1 MNNLFKPFEIAI
13 NAALAQDPET
23 QARLTAFNHRSIAI
37 EITDLN
43 KKIFVLVQQEQLKL
57 SLISE
62 QSTDLTVVGQVLTLV
77 KLGSNPD
84 SLFSAD
90 IEIHGDVQFAKQLR
104 DLVEGFDFDW
114 EQQLARVTGD
124 TLAYPLAHGI
134 RQLHNWVK
142 NSHQSVQ
149 LNVAEYLRE
158 ESQILPDQSQIKEYL
173 SDIDTLRADIDRLN
187 ARITRLAGKKP

>member
-1 MNNLFKPFEIAI
+1 MTNLFKPFELAI
-13 NAALAQDPET
+13 NAALAQDTET
-23 QARLTAFNHRSIAI
+23 QAKFAAFSQRSIAI
-37 EITDLN
+37 EISDLN
-43 KKIFVLVQQEQLKL
+43 KTIFVLVQQEQLKL
-57 SLISE
+57 TPTQE
-62 QSTDLTVVGQVLTLV
+62 QPADLTITGQALTLI
-77 KLGSNPD
+77 KLGSDPD

-104 DLVEGFDFDW
+104 DLIEGFDFDW

-124 TLAYPLAHGI
+124 TLAYPLAHSI
-134 RQLHNWVK
+134 RQFNNWVK

-173 SDIDTLRADIDRLN
+173 SDIDTLRADTDRLT
-187 ARITRLAGKKP
+187 ARINRLSGKKP

>member
-1 MNNLFKPFEIAI
+1 MSRLFKPFELAL

-23 QARLTAFNHRSIAI
+23 QAKLSAFDQRSIAI
-37 EITDLN
+37 EISDLD
-43 KKIFVLVQQEQLKL
+43 KAIYIAVKQDKLVL
-57 SLISE
+57 SSAGD
-62 QSTDLTVVGQVLTLV
+62 QSADLTITGQALTLA
-77 KLGSNPD
+77 KLGSDPD

-90 IEIHGDVQFAKQLR
+90 IEIHGNVQFAKQLR
-104 DLVEGFDFDW
+104 DLLDGFDFDW

-124 TLAYPLAHGI
+124 TLAYPIAHGI

-142 NSHQSVQ
+142 NSHQSMQ

-173 SDIDTLRADIDRLN
+173 SEIDTLRADADRLA
-187 ARITRLAGKKP
+187 ARIARLTGKKS

>member
-1 MNNLFKPFEIAI
+1 MNNLFKPFEFAI

-23 QARLTAFNHRSIAI
+23 QAKLAAFDQRSIAI
-37 EITDLN
+37 EISDVN
-43 KKIFVLVQQEQLKL
+43 KTIFVLVQQEQLKL
-57 SLISE
+57 TIEHE
-62 QSTDLTVVGQVLTLV
+62 QPADLTIAGQALTLV
-77 KLGSNPD
+77 KLGSEPD
-84 SLFSAD
+84 SLFSAE

-104 DLVEGFDFDW
+104 DLLEGFDFDW

-124 TLAYPLAHGI
+124 TLAYPLAHSI

-149 LNVAEYLRE
+149 FNVAEYLRE

-173 SDIDTLRADIDRLN
+173 SDIDTLRADADRLT
-187 ARITRLAGKKP
+187 ARITRLSGKKS

>member
-1 MNNLFKPFEIAI
+1 MNNLFKPFELAI

-23 QARLTAFNHRSIAI
+23 QAKLTAFNHRSIAI

-62 QSTDLTVVGQVLTLV
+62 QSTDLTVAGQVLTLV

>member
-62 QSTDLTVVGQVLTLV
+62 QSTDLTVAGQVLTLV

-124 TLAYPLAHGI
+124 TLAFPLAHGI

>member
-1 MNNLFKPFEIAI
+1 MTNLFKPFELAI

-23 QARLTAFNHRSIAI
+23 QAKFAAFPQRSIAF
-37 EITDLN
+37 EISDLN
-43 KKIFVLVQQEQLKL
+43 KTIFVLVQQEQLKL
-57 SLISE
+57 TSTHE
-62 QSTDLTVVGQVLTLV
+62 QPVDLTITGQALTLI
-77 KLGSNPD
+77 KLGSDPD

-104 DLVEGFDFDW
+104 DLIENFDFDW

-124 TLAYPLAHGI
+124 TLAYPLAYSI
-134 RQLHNWVK
+134 RQLNIWVK

-173 SDIDTLRADIDRLN
+173 SDIDTLRADTDRLT
-187 ARITRLAGKKP
+187 ARINRLSGKKP

>member
-1 MNNLFKPFEIAI
+1 MNNLFKPFELAI

-62 QSTDLTVVGQVLTLV
+62 QSTDLTVAGQVLTLV

>member
-62 QSTDLTVVGQVLTLV
+62 QSTDLTVAGQVLTLV

-90 IEIHGDVQFAKQLR
+90 IEIYGDVQFAKQLR

>member
-62 QSTDLTVVGQVLTLV
+62 QSTDLTVAGQVLTLV

>member
-1 MNNLFKPFEIAI
+1 MTNLFKPFELAI

-23 QARLTAFNHRSIAI
+23 QAKFAAFSQRSIAI
-37 EITDLN
+37 EISDLN
-43 KKIFVLVQQEQLKL
+43 KTIFVLVQQEQLKL
-57 SLISE
+57 TSTYE
-62 QSTDLTVVGQVLTLV
+62 QSADLTITGQALTLI
-77 KLGSNPD
+77 KLGSDPD

-104 DLVEGFDFDW
+104 DLVEDFDFDW

-124 TLAYPLAHGI
+124 TLAYPLAHSI
-134 RQLHNWVK
+134 RQLNNWVK

-173 SDIDTLRADIDRLN
+173 SDIDTLRADTDRLT
-187 ARITRLAGKKP
+187 ARINRLSGKKP

>member
-62 QSTDLTVVGQVLTLV
+62 QSTDLTVAGQVLTLD

-104 DLVEGFDFDW
+104 DLVDGFDFDW

-124 TLAYPLAHGI
+124 TLAYPLAHTI
-134 RQLHNWVK
+134 RQLNNWVK

-149 LNVAEYLRE
+149 FNVAEYLRE

-173 SDIDTLRADIDRLN
+173 SDIDTLRADTDRLT
-187 ARITRLAGKKP
+187 ARITRLSGKRP